1 MSAMKKILLRVY
13 GLLLCTAM
21 CIGAV
26 SCTRDEEV
34 PKMEASELDDFTTY
48 DGNVMTATPEGYYVI
63 QKDFK
68 VGGIQFHTQLMVYGW
83 IYSVDS

>member
-1 MSAMKKILLRVY
+1 MSEKKKILLRVY

-34 PKMEASELDDFTTY
+34 PKMEASELDDFITY
-48 DGNVMTATPEGYYVI
+48 DGNVMTATPEGY
-63 QKDFK
+63 
-68 VGGIQFHTQLMVYGW
+68 
-83 IYSVDS
+83 

>member
-1 MSAMKKILLRVY
+1 
-13 GLLLCTAM
+13 M

-63 QKDFK
+63 QKDF
-68 VGGIQFHTQLMVYGW
+68 L
-83 IYSVDS
+83 